1 MKTFIQSKT
10 VKTQRNARL
19 IKVAAFFA
27 VLLIINVC
35 SLCTHLFAF
44 NQGLEHS
51 IPENH
56 QSLTAYNLTGE
67 AVKSIEVLI
76 DEAIALEDNFS
87 DLTTGFYL
95 VEVKTSDLSVVR
107 SMVIE

>member
-1 MKTFIQSKT
+1 MKTFTPKKT
-10 VKTQRNARL
+10 TKNQRNVRL
-19 IKVAAFFA
+19 IKVIAFFA

-35 SLCTHLFAF
+35 SLCSHIFAF
-44 NQGLEHS
+44 NEGFEKIL
-51 IPENH
+51 PENH
-56 QSLTAYNLTGE
+56 QSLTAYSLTGE
-67 AVKSIEVLI
+67 AVKSIDVLI

-95 VEVKTSDLSVVR
+95 VEVKTSDASVVR